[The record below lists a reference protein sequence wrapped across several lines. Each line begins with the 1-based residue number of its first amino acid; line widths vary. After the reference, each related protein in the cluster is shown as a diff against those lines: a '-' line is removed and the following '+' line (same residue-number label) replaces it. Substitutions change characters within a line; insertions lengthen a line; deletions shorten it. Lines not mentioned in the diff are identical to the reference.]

1 MTERRR
7 GERALVGR
15 FSTGHLLVLA
25 AGVLGATATLAA
37 LRAADERVEVV
48 VARADLAIGDR
59 IGAGDLGTEAVRAD
73 DALLSRLVPAAEAP
87 DLVGQVVAANLGRGD
102 PILAAQLRAVA
113 APHGG
118 RAMSFAIEESR
129 AAGGAIDIGDRI
141 DIVAVDR
148 DGAVGYAL
156 VDAEVLDRRRADDG
170 APIRGGDSELTL
182 TVGVD
187 AEGARRLAAALAAG
201 DVTVVRSTGAA
212 RIETVVWF
220 EPPAPAPAESAVS
233 ASSAPSASA
242 GASATDA

>member
-7 GERALVGR
+7 SERVLVGR

-37 LRAADERVEVV
+37 LRAADARVEVV
-48 VARADLAIGDR
+48 VARSDLAVGDR
-59 IGAGDLGTEAVRAD
+59 IGADDLGTEEVRAD
-73 DALLSRLVPAAEAP
+73 DALLARLVPAADAP

-102 PILAAQLRAVA
+102 PILAAQLRTVA
-113 APHGG
+113 APDGG
-118 RAMSFAIEESR
+118 RAMSFAIDASR
-129 AAGGAIDIGDRI
+129 AVGGAIEVGDRV

-187 AEGARRLAAALAAG
+187 GEGARRLAAALAAG

-212 RIETVVWF
+212 QIDSVVWF
-220 EPPAPAPAESAVS
+220 EPFADAPLDGVAAAPAE
-233 ASSAPSASA
+233 PSAA
-242 GASATDA
+242 PGPGASDA